1 VTINNAGSDRPLI
14 SVHDLEVTFKVSQGW
29 IGHRSVRAVDGVSLD
44 LHAGE
49 VVALVGESGSGK
61 TTLARSIAGLRP
73 WSAGSV
79 HYRGVNLADMTR
91 RQLHEF
97 RSRRGIVFQNPN
109 ASLNPRMRVEDALG
123 EMLSVSKTV
132 GRKQI
137 SSEIDRLLDSVA
149 LSRSYRVKFPL
160 ELSGGERQRV
170 AIARAIAG
178 RPSLFIADEITSA
191 LDVSVSAQI
200 VNLVLDLRDELQFAC
215 LFITHDLTLALA
227 VAQRVEIMRFGKVVD
242 GGTPSYIANESTN
255 QYTKILMTRQLDA
268 VPAQDGGKS
277 SISG

>member
-1 VTINNAGSDRPLI
+1 V
-14 SVHDLEVTFKVSQGW
+14 SVHDLEVNFRVSNGW
-29 IGHRSVRAVDGVSLD
+29 IGKRLVHAVDGVSLD

-79 HYRGVNLADMTR
+79 HYRGVNLADMSR
-91 RQLHEF
+91 RQLRDF

-123 EMLSVSKTV
+123 EMIAVSKVV

-149 LSRSYRVKFPL
+149 LSRSYRVKYPL

-200 VNLVLDLRDELQFAC
+200 INLVLDLRDELQFAC

-227 VAQRVEIMRFGKVVD
+227 VAQRVEIMKTGKVVD
-242 GGTPSYIANESTN
+242 SGSPSYITNESTN
-255 QYTKILMTRQLDA
+255 DYTKVLMTRQLDE
-268 VPAQDGGKS
+268 VPVLDEADPGVLA
-277 SISG
+277 